1 MSLIKQ
7 IMAKYARINKGGH
20 RTDNNC
26 CATLAL
32 LILLITFI
40 ALFVPNGKVDLISD
54 NNNNTYV
61 YVDGISIPCEE
72 YSEYRAYDYCKDEW
86 KIPMG

>member
-40 ALFVPNGKVDLISD
+40 ALFATNGKVELISD
-54 NNNNTYV
+54 NNNTYV

>member
-26 CATLAL
+26 CPTLAL
-32 LILLITFI
+32 LILIITFI
-40 ALFVPNGKVDLISD
+40 ALFATNGKVELISD
-54 NNNNTYV
+54 NNNTYV

>member
-1 MSLIKQ
+1 
-7 IMAKYARINKGGH
+7 MAKYGRIDSGGR

-32 LILLITFI
+32 FI

-54 NNNNTYV
+54 NNNTYV

>member
-1 MSLIKQ
+1 
-7 IMAKYARINKGGH
+7 MAKYGRIDSGGR

-40 ALFVPNGKVDLISD
+40 ALFATNGKVVLISD
-54 NNNNTYV
+54 NNNTYV

>member
-1 MSLIKQ
+1 
-7 IMAKYARINKGGH
+7 MAKYARINKGGH

-40 ALFVPNGKVDLISD
+40 ALFATNGKVELISD
-54 NNNNTYV
+54 NNNTYV

>member
-1 MSLIKQ
+1 
-7 IMAKYARINKGGH
+7 MAKYARINKGGH

-26 CATLAL
+26 CPTLAL
-32 LILLITFI
+32 LILIITFI
-40 ALFVPNGKVDLISD
+40 ALFATNGKVELISD
-54 NNNNTYV
+54 NNNTYV